1 MSVKTKSR
9 DIENVRNVNVGFGAV
24 TGKENDV
31 GSLSWQTFNERCKG
45 YVQNHGTWY
54 LRYGDKL
61 RKIQNA
67 FIVTYVVL
75 LCTFENTK
83 GIES

>member
-31 GSLSWQTFNERCKG
+31 GSLS
-45 YVQNHGTWY
+45 
-54 LRYGDKL
+54 
-61 RKIQNA
+61 
-67 FIVTYVVL
+67 
-75 LCTFENTK
+75 
-83 GIES
+83 